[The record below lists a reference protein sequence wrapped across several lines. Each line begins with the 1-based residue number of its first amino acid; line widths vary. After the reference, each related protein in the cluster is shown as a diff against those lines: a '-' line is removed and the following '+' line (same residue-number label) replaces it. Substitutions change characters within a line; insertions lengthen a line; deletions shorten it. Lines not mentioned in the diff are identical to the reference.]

1 MNFDARKI
9 GRRAQENIRRIA
21 VQRVLDGESPTEVTK
36 SLKLGSK
43 TIFVWL
49 RKYQEKGEN
58 GLIPGKAKGKP
69 SALNKKQKQKLSRMI
84 IGKDPRQYGF
94 DFGLWTRKLIAEMV
108 LKEFKI
114 KIGLTAIG
122 RMLYELNIT
131 PQKPLKL
138 AYQRDPKAVKEWMEV
153 TYPLI
158 RKKAKKIG
166 AEIYFSDETG
176 VRSDST
182 IGKTWGKKGEKVI
195 LKDSAVR
202 SKVNAISAIN
212 ISGAFWY
219 QTYTGKFSGAKF
231 VELLKDFMKFRRKPV
246 FLIIDGH
253 PSHKAKE
260 VKAYLRSLN
269 GKLEFYLLPGY
280 SPDLNPDELVWNHLK
295 TNSLAK
301 KFLGSQ
307 ETISDTVNK
316 CLKEIKENT
325 KLVKSFFRA
334 RTVSYLWD

>member
-1 MNFDARKI
+1 MEFDNRKI

-21 VQRVLDGESPTEVTK
+21 VQRVLDGESPSEVTR
-36 SLKLGSK
+36 SLRIGSK
-43 TIFVWL
+43 IIFVWL
-49 RKYQEKGEN
+49 RKFYEKGED

-69 SALNKKQKQKLSRMI
+69 PALNKKQKQKLSKMI

-94 DFGLWTRKLIAEMV
+94 NFGLWTRKIISELI
-108 LKEFKI
+108 LQEFNI
-114 KIGLTAIG
+114 KIGLTATG
-122 RMLYELNIT
+122 RMLHELNIT

-158 RKKAKKIG
+158 RKKARKTG
-166 AEIYFSDETG
+166 AEIFFSDETG

-202 SKVNAISAIN
+202 SKVNAISAVN
-212 ISGAFWY
+212 MSGAFWY

-231 VELLKDFMKFRRKPV
+231 VELLKDFMKYRRKKV
-246 FLIIDGH
+246 IFILDGH

-260 VKAYLRSLN
+260 VKAYLESLN
-269 GKLEFYLLPGY
+269 GKLEFYFLPGY
-280 SPDLNPDELVWNHLK
+280 SPDLNPDEFVWNHLK

-301 KFLGSQ
+301 KFLGSK
-307 ETISDTVNK
+307 ENIADVVK
-316 CLKEIKENT
+316 CCLEEIKNNH
-325 KLVKSFFRA
+325 KLVASFFQA
-334 RTVSYLWD
+334 KTVSYLWD